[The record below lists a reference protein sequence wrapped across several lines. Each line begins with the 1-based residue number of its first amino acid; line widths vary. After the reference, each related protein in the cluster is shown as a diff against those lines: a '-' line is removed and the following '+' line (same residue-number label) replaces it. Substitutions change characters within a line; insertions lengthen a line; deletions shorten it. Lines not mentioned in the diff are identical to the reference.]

1 MYFLQCTVGVFLTVY
16 CRCIFLAKAQVYTE
30 QCTLCSKVY
39 VCLLSDKLYNIVY
52 PPVIQQILYIIYNT
66 QPLLQY
72 TTVVLSFHTSNK
84 YVKKIHLLV
93 KPLRESCI
101 LDEYICILYLSYQQ
115 CSQKIEN
122 GHTVQYSTV
131 KHSRILCK
139 KRMIAESTLLFY
151 QNKKI

>member
-30 QCTLCSKVY
+30 QCTLHSKVY

-52 PPVIQQILYIIYNT
+52 PPAIQQIYYICTIRN
-66 QPLLQY
+66 LCRSIRA
-72 TTVVLSFHTSNK
+72 VVLSFHTSNK

-93 KPLRESCI
+93 KPQEESCI

-151 QNKKI
+151 QDKKI